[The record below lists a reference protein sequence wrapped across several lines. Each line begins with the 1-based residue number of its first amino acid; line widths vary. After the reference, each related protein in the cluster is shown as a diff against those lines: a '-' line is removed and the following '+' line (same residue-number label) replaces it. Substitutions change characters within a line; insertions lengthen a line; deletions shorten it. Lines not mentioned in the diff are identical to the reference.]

1 MENCSHTVTGDYSSR
16 SAGTAYVART
26 YLQIDNE
33 RKKTTHSIRRWREIT
48 PQTHT
53 RPGYSWAE
61 GGSCIAEVQ
70 FGPRS
75 IGEVKFAGGSFTFNG
90 ETYHKSV
97 GLLDGLFALLRTLF
111 EWLNQIALV

>member
-26 YLQIDNE
+26 FLQIDHK
-33 RKKTTHSIRRWREIT
+33 RQKTTHSIRRWREIT
-48 PQTHT
+48 PQT
-53 RPGYSWAE
+53 
-61 GGSCIAEVQ
+61 CIAEVQ

-75 IGEVKFAGGSFTFNG
+75 VGEVKFAGGSFTFNG

-97 GLLDGLFALLRTLF
+97 GLLDGLFALFGTFF
-111 EWLNQIALV
+111 EFLAQIARTEGWIPNFS

>member
-33 RKKTTHSIRRWREIT
+33 RHVIRRWREIR

-53 RPGYSWAE
+53 RPGYSWGE
-61 GGSCIAEVQ
+61 GGSCTAEVK

-75 IGEVKFAGGSFTFNG
+75 VGEVKFAGGSFTFNG
-90 ETYHKSV
+90 VAYHKTV
-97 GLLDGLFALLRTLF
+97 GLLDGLFSLCTIL
-111 EWLNQIALV
+111 